1 MTSPGRTPALL
12 STPKRW
18 FGFVPDRLCAG
29 REISVYTGTLPA
41 VRGDQGC
48 KGCEWVR
55 KAAAALRNAGTVS
68 DTLLAMQEG
77 YRQDTDVSAPHIRTL
92 VAALH
97 RL

>member
-18 FGFVPDRLCAG
+18 FGFAADRSCTG
-29 REISVYTGTLPA
+29 REISVYTGTLPG
-41 VRGDQGC
+41 VQGMRV
-48 KGCEWVR
+48 GAEGSSST
-55 KAAAALRNAGTVS
+55 AEGQAGTVS
-68 DTLLAMQEG
+68 GTLLAMREG
-77 YRQDTDVSAPHIRTL
+77 YREDTDVSAPHIRTL